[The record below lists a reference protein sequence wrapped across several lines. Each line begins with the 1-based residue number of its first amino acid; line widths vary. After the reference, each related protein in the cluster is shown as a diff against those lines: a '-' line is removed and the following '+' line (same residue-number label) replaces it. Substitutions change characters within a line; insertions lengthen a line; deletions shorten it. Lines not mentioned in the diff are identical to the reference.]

1 MKKTIALIIAI
12 FAITVLSCDKKTM
25 PESGFP
31 YTDHF
36 VDVYTY
42 MTRLNVG
49 WPHVVEQDGFAHGD
63 FVFNI
68 SIGWDAEIRGDELDA
83 IHKQL
88 GDNSRIRPGNR
99 FSPRIATLNHFI
111 KLTIVSDSDYND
123 IPAGSPL
130 DAIIRVYG
138 STAYPVFKDLHCQ
151 ADFYDQELK
160 GTWEGYDKS
169 LYINN
174 KDDEV
179 MFFLCNFFER
189 SYYWYDKMVS
199 ELQPDDLFLLDRI
212 MLLRITEK
220 PSIKKHKLT
229 ITLEEEGGKTFST
242 SVDVEFPS

>member
-111 KLTIVSDSDYND
+111 KFFVNFRLNTAWIVFLPVHLNVAAKRKPTETVFCISALKTEEFESVRVKPNIELIATY
-123 IPAGSPL
+123 PAHAS
-130 DAIIRVYG
+130 
-138 STAYPVFKDLHCQ
+138 
-151 ADFYDQELK
+151 
-160 GTWEGYDKS
+160 YDKVPPFV
-169 LYINN
+169 
-174 KDDEV
+174 DD
-179 MFFLCNFFER
+179 
-189 SYYWYDKMVS
+189 Y
-199 ELQPDDLFLLDRI
+199 
-212 MLLRITEK
+212 
-220 PSIKKHKLT
+220 KH
-229 ITLEEEGGKTFST
+229 IYA
-242 SVDVEFPS
+242 